1 MTYNS
6 CARSGN
12 SGRSGCGCANSRNSG
27 GTMRALVSCIV
38 DSCQQCEQLTQS
50 FEVPLADLP
59 AVTDACDG
67 ELAVGST
74 VPVRQCGDLNV
85 EVVRNN
91 NCAACQDS
99 ATTVLLSVP
108 FALLQCEG
116 CSQVASFRGIVT
128 DVKTFAL
135 QGAAYSNFELL
146 GSEIQSL
153 TAVVT
158 ELDAEGETARI
169 TISMLVKVYVA
180 QTVAKE
186 VYLPYAGD
194 VAVSTC
200 SNGCLNNLQVA
211 ANNVT
216 RTGIS

>member
-1 MTYNS
+1 
-6 CARSGN
+6 
-12 SGRSGCGCANSRNSG
+12 
-27 GTMRALVSCIV
+27 MRALVSCIV

-67 ELAVGST
+67 ELTVGST

-91 NCAACQDS
+91 SCPCQDA

-116 CSQVASFRGIVT
+116 CSQVASFRGVVT

-135 QGAAYSNFELL
+135 CGAAYSNFELL

-186 VYLPYAGD
+186 VYLPFAGD
-194 VAVSTC
+194 VEVQTC